1 MFWVYFEKKYYEKN
15 ISQQHKKVAF
25 LGKTGRVQFYKA
37 YESAVGNWRKMLTE
51 NSLDFVSLIKQA
63 DFVSSPQRRESDLQH
78 FSGFHEK
85 QWQTLLERYYFNQQ
99 TMMQDIIFQF

>member
-1 MFWVYFEKKYYEKN
+1 
-15 ISQQHKKVAF
+15 
-25 LGKTGRVQFYKA
+25 
-37 YESAVGNWRKMLTE
+37 MLTG

-85 QWQTLLERYYFNQQ
+85 QWQTLLEHYYFNQQ